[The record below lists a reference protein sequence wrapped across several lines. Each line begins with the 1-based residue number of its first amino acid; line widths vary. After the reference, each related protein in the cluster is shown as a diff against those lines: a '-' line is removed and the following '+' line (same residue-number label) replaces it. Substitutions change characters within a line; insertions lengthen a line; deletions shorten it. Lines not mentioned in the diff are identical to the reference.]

1 MMVTIE
7 TYARRWRSAAKKL
20 VADQRIRMVA
30 KTAVH
35 FGCGFALSA
44 ASLMQ
49 RCQPFAVGLLCAVTG
64 LRAVL
69 LALGAGAGYL
79 LFWGEAGHQ
88 GLLWLALALPVALI
102 LGKRQIFHESALL
115 MSSIAA
121 LIVTASGLF
130 FQIFFHDTT
139 PVMAYLLRIFTGA
152 VSARLFYLVRR
163 RQDQAADWLAAG
175 IAVLALAQ
183 ISVFPGF
190 SLGFVA
196 AGLLAAGGPL
206 PAAALAGL
214 ALDLSQVTRTPMTG
228 VLSLAYFCRMLPYGR
243 KWVSCAA
250 PAVMYILITNLGG
263 FTDFRPVL
271 GLVLG
276 GFGAVFLPPQP
287 ELRHRRGETAA
298 AQVRLEL
305 MAGVLS
311 QTQQLLL
318 EAPEIPVD
326 EEAVLSRAQARAC
339 GGCPC
344 RKSCRER
351 AGALPRQ
358 LLHKPLMDTTSLP
371 LSCKK
376 PGRLIM
382 ELRRAQEQLRAI
394 QADRERQA
402 EYRGAL
408 VQQYQF
414 LSLFLQQLSDQLPR
428 RGDKLRQNFEPEIAV
443 ESFSRENSNGDRCVW
458 FVGTQC
464 RYYVLLCDGMGTGIG
479 AAQEGQDA
487 ASLLRQML
495 SAGFPAEH
503 ALRSVNSLLALRGR
517 AAAVTIDLVELRLD
531 CGRAAVYKWGAAP
544 SLLLF
549 EGLAEKIGTA
559 GPPPG
564 LSVTGGRE
572 TVERLSLRRG
582 EVLVLLSDGVD
593 GEAVRQRIVL
603 QGQRPPEELAA
614 EILEQGTQDT
624 QDDATVAVI
633 RLVPCGLSA

>member
-69 LALGAGAGYL
+69 VALGAGAGYL

-102 LGKRQIFHESALL
+102 LGKRQIIHESALL

-121 LIVTASGLF
+121 LIVSASGLF
-130 FQIFFHDTT
+130 FQLFFHDTT

-243 KWVSCAA
+243 KWISCAA

-371 LSCKK
+371 LSCKN

-402 EYRGAL
+402 EYRSAL

>member
-88 GLLWLALALPVALI
+88 GLLWLGLALPVALI
-102 LGKRQIFHESALL
+102 LGKRQIIHESALL

-121 LIVTASGLF
+121 LIVSASGLF

-243 KWVSCAA
+243 KWISCAA

-402 EYRGAL
+402 EYRSAL

>member
-20 VADQRIRMVA
+20 VADQRIRTVA

-102 LGKRQIFHESALL
+102 LGKRQIIHESALL

-121 LIVTASGLF
+121 LIISASGLF

-139 PVMAYLLRIFTGA
+139 PVTAYLLRIFTGA

-243 KWVSCAA
+243 KWISCAA

-402 EYRGAL
+402 EYRSAL

-582 EVLVLLSDGVD
+582 EVLVLLSNGVD

>member
-102 LGKRQIFHESALL
+102 LGKRQIIHESALL
-115 MSSIAA
+115 MNSIAA
-121 LIVTASGLF
+121 LIVSASGLF

-479 AAQEGQDA
+479 AVQEGQDA

-614 EILEQGTQDT
+614 EILEQGYIPSF
-624 QDDATVAVI
+624 A
-633 RLVPCGLSA
+633 

>member
-102 LGKRQIFHESALL
+102 LGKRQIIQESALL

-121 LIVTASGLF
+121 LIVSASGLF

-139 PVMAYLLRIFTGA
+139 PVTAYLLRIFTGA
-152 VSARLFYLVRR
+152 VSSRLFYLVRR

-243 KWVSCAA
+243 KWISCAA

-287 ELRHRRGETAA
+287 ELRHRRGEPAA

-305 MAGVLS
+305 MRGVLS

-402 EYRGAL
+402 ESRGAL

-517 AAAVTIDLVELRLD
+517 AAAGTIDLGELRLD

-593 GEAVRQRIVL
+593 GEVVRRSDL
-603 QGQRPPEELAA
+603 HTQRPPEELAA
-614 EILEQGTQDT
+614 EFLEHGAEETD
-624 QDDATVAVI
+624 DDATVAVI
-633 RLVPCGLSA
+633 RLVPTRL

>member
-69 LALGAGAGYL
+69 VALGAGAGYL

-102 LGKRQIFHESALL
+102 LGKRQIIHESALL

-121 LIVTASGLF
+121 LIVSASGLF

-250 PAVMYILITNLGG
+250 PAVVYILITNLGG

-402 EYRGAL
+402 EYRSAL

>member
-102 LGKRQIFHESALL
+102 LGKRQIIHESALL

-121 LIVTASGLF
+121 LIVSASGLF
-130 FQIFFHDTT
+130 FQLFFHDTT

-152 VSARLFYLVRR
+152 VSAWLFYLVRR

-243 KWVSCAA
+243 KWISCAA

-402 EYRGAL
+402 EYRSAL

>member
-102 LGKRQIFHESALL
+102 LGKRQIIHESALL

-121 LIVTASGLF
+121 LIVSASGLF

-139 PVMAYLLRIFTGA
+139 PVTAYLLRIFTGA

-243 KWVSCAA
+243 KWISCAA

-402 EYRGAL
+402 EYRSAL

-517 AAAVTIDLVELRLD
+517 AAAVTIDLVELRLG

>member
-102 LGKRQIFHESALL
+102 LGKRQIIHESALL

-121 LIVTASGLF
+121 LIVSASGLF

-243 KWVSCAA
+243 KWISCAA

-305 MAGVLS
+305 LAGVLS